1 MKPIFAGIAAILAT
15 VLGFGG
21 GYWYRATHPT
31 PNAELEDYAVTN
43 ALGVLGYV
51 HYLNK
56 GKTDNLRELLNVN
69 LNDHLARINRYQGE
83 NTNNDFTE
91 AKIRTL
97 NAVAILWN
105 EHPPFKSKEWQP
117 NETNA
122 SWYPE
127 WQEITKKNFELLSW
141 AQKQCSQNP
150 AIKCKSPNKP
160 SEPTR

>member
-1 MKPIFAGIAAILAT
+1 MKPIVAGIVGILIAA
-15 VLGFGG
+15 LGFGG

-31 PNAELEDYAVTN
+31 PQAELEDYAVANT
-43 ALGVLGYV
+43 LGVLGFE

-56 GKTDNLRELLNVN
+56 GQTDNLRELLNVN

-83 NTNNDFTE
+83 NESKEFIE

-105 EHPPFKSKEWQP
+105 EHPPFKSQQWQL

-141 AQKQCSQNP
+141 AQQQCSQNP
-150 AIKCKSPNKP
+150 EIKCKSPNKP
-160 SEPTR
+160 LEPTR